1 MRRATWA
8 TCSAACSP
16 DRGSERKTLV
26 AAFEHEPVL
35 AAEVIEWLRPE
46 GRGIWID
53 GTLGGGGHAE
63 ALLRANPEA
72 RVIGIDR
79 DPDALAAAR
88 RRLAPWAERT
98 TLLNGDF
105 RDAAAIAASETET
118 MPVRGALLDLGVS
131 SYQLDEV
138 GRGFS
143 FRRSTPLDMRMGG
156 TAGGRRT
163 AADILNETSED
174 ELGRIFRDY
183 GEERRWRALASE
195 IVKRRATEPFETSDH
210 FVAACTVVLGGGLG
224 AATKARL
231 FQALRIAVN
240 DELGALE
247 GALPAIRDALASRG
261 RMVVIAYHSLEDRI
275 VKHAFREWSRDCVC
289 PPELPVCRCRGRALG
304 EVLTRRPVRPAPDE
318 LERNP
323 RSRSARLRAWERA

>member
-1 MRRATWA
+1 VA
-8 TCSAACSP
+8 
-16 DRGSERKTLV
+16 

-35 AAEVIEWLRPE
+35 AAEAIEWLRPE
-46 GRGIWID
+46 GRGLWID

-63 ALLRANPEA
+63 ALLRANPDA

-79 DPDALAAAR
+79 DPEALAAAR
-88 RRLAPWAERT
+88 RRLVGWSDRT
-98 TLLNGDF
+98 KLVNGDF
-105 RDAAAIAASETET
+105 RDAATIAASETET

-163 AADILNETSED
+163 AADILNETPED
-174 ELGRIFRDY
+174 ELGRIFREY
-183 GEERRWRALASE
+183 GEERRWHSLAHE
-195 IVKRRATEPFETSDH
+195 IVKRRSTEPFETADE
-210 FVAACTVVLGGGLG
+210 FVAACTVVLGGGLS

-247 GALPAIRDALASRG
+247 DALPAMRDVLAPGG
-261 RMVVIAYHSLEDRI
+261 RLVVIAYHSLEDRI

-289 PPELPVCRCRGRALG
+289 PPKLPVCRCRGEALG
-304 EVLTRRPVRPAPDE
+304 TVLTRKPVRPGADE
-318 LERNP
+318 LNRNP

>member
-1 MRRATWA
+1 MT
-8 TCSAACSP
+8 
-16 DRGSERKTLV
+16 
-26 AAFEHEPVL
+26 AFEHEPVL
-35 AAEVIEWLRPE
+35 VDEVIEWLRPE
-46 GRGIWID
+46 GPGVWVD

-63 ALLRANPEA
+63 ALLRADPEA
-72 RVIGIDR
+72 RVVGVDR
-79 DPDALAAAR
+79 DPEALDAAR
-88 RRLAPWAERT
+88 RRLAPWVDRT
-98 TLLNGDF
+98 RLVNGDF
-105 RDAAAIAASETET
+105 RDVAEIVASETET

-163 AADILNETSED
+163 AADILNETPER
-174 ELGRIFRDY
+174 ELGRIFREY
-183 GEERRWRALASE
+183 GEERRWQALARE
-195 IVKRRATEPFETSDH
+195 VVKRRATEPFETSDD
-210 FVAACTVVLGGGLG
+210 FVAACTVVLGGGLS

-247 GALPAIRDALASRG
+247 DALPALRDTLAPGG
-261 RMVVIAYHSLEDRI
+261 RLVVIAYHSLEDRI

-304 EVLTRRPVRPAPDE
+304 TVLTRKPVRPGE
-318 LERNP
+318 TEVERNP
-323 RSRSARLRAWERA
+323 RARSARLRAWERA

>member
-1 MRRATWA
+1 VT
-8 TCSAACSP
+8 
-16 DRGSERKTLV
+16 
-26 AAFEHEPVL
+26 AFEHEPVL
-35 AAEVIEWLRPE
+35 VDEVIEWLRPE
-46 GRGIWID
+46 GPGVWVD

-63 ALLRANPEA
+63 ALLRADPEA
-72 RVIGIDR
+72 RVVGVDR
-79 DPDALAAAR
+79 DPEALDAAR
-88 RRLAPWAERT
+88 RRLAPWVDRT
-98 TLLNGDF
+98 RLVNGDF
-105 RDAAAIAASETET
+105 RDVAEIVASETET

-163 AADILNETSED
+163 AADILNETPER
-174 ELGRIFRDY
+174 ELGRIFREY
-183 GEERRWRALASE
+183 GEERRWQALARE
-195 IVKRRATEPFETSDH
+195 VVKRRATEPFETSDD
-210 FVAACTVVLGGGLG
+210 FVAACTVVLGGGLS

-247 GALPAIRDALASRG
+247 DALPALRDTLAPGG
-261 RMVVIAYHSLEDRI
+261 RLVVIAYHSLEDRI

-304 EVLTRRPVRPAPDE
+304 TVLTRKPVRPGE
-318 LERNP
+318 TEVERNP
-323 RSRSARLRAWERA
+323 RARSARLRAWERA